1 MASVMSAI
9 TNTVPI
15 TQFNRGLA
23 GKIFDEVKQ
32 CGAKVVMKNNT
43 AECVLIS
50 PDEYVRLM
58 DELNDARLLAV
69 ASERM
74 AHFDPSTLI
83 SEEEMNRR
91 LGVTE
96 DDLSGFD
103 EVDENGYGKP
113 LGNHSSTSLAG
124 LMKIKL
130 RSAGLRIVYQLR
142 STETSM
148 MIIVIG
154 VRADEEVYEL
164 AQKRV
169 RKHDILG

>member
-23 GKIFDEVKQ
+23 GKIFEDVKQ
-32 CGAKVVMKNNT
+32 CGAKVVMKNNA

-69 ASERM
+69 ASLRR
-74 AHFDPSTLI
+74 AHLVPTALI

-96 DDLSGFD
+96 DDLAGFD
-103 EVDENGYGKP
+103 
-113 LGNHSSTSLAG
+113 
-124 LMKIKL
+124 
-130 RSAGLRIVYQLR
+130 
-142 STETSM
+142 
-148 MIIVIG
+148 G
-154 VRADEEVYEL
+154 VEIE
-164 AQKRV
+164 
-169 RKHDILG
+169 